1 MDRFMPRWAALI
13 ALVLVGPLFA
23 LTPLAHATPQDET
36 WIAGIYDGAD
46 YDDVVG
52 QITSEGGPLPPLV
65 LAALSPPIV
74 LIGPAMQY
82 ASDPLPNRPFER
94 LKPRAPPAF

>member
-46 YDDVVG
+46 YDDVVLLV
-52 QITSEGGPLPPLV
+52 TTDGGVTPSAQPKVFRGVLVAAMPQHAVAIVPTAPPS
-65 LAALSPPIV
+65 ALQS
-74 LIGPAMQY
+74 
-82 ASDPLPNRPFER
+82 
-94 LKPRAPPAF
+94 RAPPA

>member
-1 MDRFMPRWAALI
+1 MDQFMPRWAALI

-46 YDDVVG
+46 YDDVVLL
-52 QITSEGGPLPPLV
+52 ITTDGGVTPSAEPQVFRGVLVAAMLQHAVEIVPTAPPS
-65 LAALSPPIV
+65 ALQS
-74 LIGPAMQY
+74 
-82 ASDPLPNRPFER
+82 
-94 LKPRAPPAF
+94 RAPPA